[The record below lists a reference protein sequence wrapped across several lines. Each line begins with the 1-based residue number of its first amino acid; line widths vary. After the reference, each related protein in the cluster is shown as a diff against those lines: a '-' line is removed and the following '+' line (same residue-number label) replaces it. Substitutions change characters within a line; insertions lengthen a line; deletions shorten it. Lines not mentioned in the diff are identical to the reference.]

1 MIQKKKRLKQY
12 HMVQNTRIHFFF
24 NIIQQKVEEAIF
36 ITTGLFIPTILTQR
50 EILFF
55 IFLSNST
62 TINRINL
69 QILLNTFFSI
79 IQNFALKIQ
88 ETYMKQK
95 FFNLLRRYR
104 S

>member
-1 MIQKKKRLKQY
+1 
-12 HMVQNTRIHFFF
+12 MVQNIRIHFFF
-24 NIIQQKVEEAIF
+24 NITQQKVGEAIS
-36 ITTGLFIPTILTQR
+36 ITTSLFIPTILTQR

-55 IFLSNST
+55 IFLSSST

-69 QILLNTFFSI
+69 QILLNIFFPI

-88 ETYMKQK
+88 EMYMKQK
-95 FFNLLRRYR
+95 FFNLIRRYR